1 MPYNLSLIAEFNT
14 PGSFLPSIVAYTVIY
29 SYLYRMINKDRLKPW
44 NDLPKLP
51 ISKDLYLDDYVYR
64 LLADVKGAL
73 GELKGTAR
81 LIPNQGMLINT
92 LSLQEAK
99 ASSEIENIY
108 TTDDELYA
116 AFSSPDMIE
125 GTAKEVL
132 NYREALWKGYEL
144 FYPSGKFSMDKL
156 ISIYKIVKQTN
167 EGIRDPLRKTVI
179 RKGGSSITAGDIV
192 YTPPRGVGIIESFL
206 DNLFEYLNNDDEDP
220 IIKMCLAHYQFETI
234 HPFSDGNGRT
244 GRILNVLN
252 LCTSGF
258 IQFPI
263 LYLSKYILDN
273 KNDYYYHLSGV
284 SQRGAWKNW
293 LIFMLKAIIS
303 TAHHTLSIINNI
315 VEAEEFVKAK
325 IKRDTP
331 QLDKEELVKLLFTQP
346 FITVKMLEQNR
357 IGTEKTC
364 RKYLE
369 ALTSVPVNILKR
381 ISISGRVYYM
391 NIELVEA
398 IRK

>member
-1 MPYNLSLIAEFNT
+1 
-14 PGSFLPSIVAYTVIY
+14 
-29 SYLYRMINKDRLKPW
+29 MINKDRLKPW
-44 NDLPKLP
+44 NDLPELP

-99 ASSEIENIY
+99 ASSEIENIF

-116 AFSSPDMIE
+116 AFSSPEKIV

-144 FYPSGKFSMDKL
+144 FYPSSKFTMDKL
-156 ISIYKIVKQTN
+156 ISIYRIVKQTN

-179 RKGGSSITAGDIV
+179 RKGGSSQTAGDIV

-252 LCTSGF
+252 LCMSGF

-273 KNDYYYHLSGV
+273 KSDYYYHLSGV

-303 TAHHTLSIINNI
+303 TAHHTLSMINNI
-315 VEAEEFVKAK
+315 VDAEEFVKAK
-325 IKRDTP
+325 IKRDIP
-331 QLDKEELVKLLFTQP
+331 QLDKEKLVKLLFTQP

-391 NIELVEA
+391 NIELIEA